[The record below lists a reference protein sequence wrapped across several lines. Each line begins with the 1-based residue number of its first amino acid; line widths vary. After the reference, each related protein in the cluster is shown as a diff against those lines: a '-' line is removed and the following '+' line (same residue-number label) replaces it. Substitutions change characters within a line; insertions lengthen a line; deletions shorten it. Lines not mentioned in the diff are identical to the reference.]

1 MTLFRPPS
9 LIRFEN
15 NSRQLNV
22 KLKGELKGELKGDLK
37 GKLNVGVIRSLMEF

>member
-22 KLKGELKGELKGDLK
+22 KLKGELKGDLK

>member
-22 KLKGELKGELKGDLK
+22 KLKGELKGELKG
-37 GKLNVGVIRSLMEF
+37 KLNVGVIRSLMEF

>member
-9 LIRFEN
+9 LICFEN
-15 NSRQLNV
+15 DSGQLNV
-22 KLKGELKGELKGDLK
+22 KLKGKWK